1 MCDLVFVCT
10 EIYAKTVLKLSKQ
23 QNVNCCFLRLLAKGT
38 SKLCEVGQRSSI
50 FLPDALRK
58 YPYGY
63 ERIDVVTLLPADGQ
77 AQPRNQIHDRKPKPS
92 VRSKI
97 TYKAMPLPLICWT
110 RLTQSPAWGKLRKHP
125 HQHSRT
131 CGHHRPPFLRLLLQE
146 WEGATLPHHHQ
157 ISQNNSKIKQLVL
170 PQNTKLT
177 QDHRCIA

>member
-63 ERIDVVTLLPADGQ
+63 ERIDVVTLHWDPEDASCTAPPKSAADACEDVDGNDVGLRVALLSRLGSRNLNAPGASLPHRRIG
-77 AQPRNQIHDRKPKPS
+77 R
-92 VRSKI
+92 
-97 TYKAMPLPLICWT
+97 LPLTSSASGI
-110 RLTQSPAWGKLRKHP
+110 RQK
-125 HQHSRT
+125 
-131 CGHHRPPFLRLLLQE
+131 
-146 WEGATLPHHHQ
+146 
-157 ISQNNSKIKQLVL
+157 
-170 PQNTKLT
+170 
-177 QDHRCIA
+177 D

>member
-38 SKLCEVGQRSSI
+38 S
-50 FLPDALRK
+50 LRK

-97 TYKAMPLPLICWT
+97 TYKAMPLPLIC
-110 RLTQSPAWGKLRKHP
+110 
-125 HQHSRT
+125 
-131 CGHHRPPFLRLLLQE
+131 
-146 WEGATLPHHHQ
+146 
-157 ISQNNSKIKQLVL
+157 
-170 PQNTKLT
+170 
-177 QDHRCIA
+177 